1 MQVKERV
8 RKEEEAAASAENVE
22 QLKKTLQEVEIK
34 GNFDFYFYRD
44 NIRQCCGPG
53 MFIPDPSFFNSGS
66 RIRIFF
72 HPGSATKSLS
82 ILTQKIVSKVSE
94 I

>member
-34 GNFDFYFYRD
+34 GT
-44 NIRQCCGPG
+44 
-53 MFIPDPSFFNSGS
+53 SH
-66 RIRIFF
+66 IFF
-72 HPGSATKSLS
+72 
-82 ILTQKIVSKVSE
+82 
-94 I
+94 

>member
-34 GNFDFYFYRD
+34 GTSQIFIYIEISSVDSQSGPRSRRAKKTHKKSINF
-44 NIRQCCGPG
+44 
-53 MFIPDPSFFNSGS
+53 FF
-66 RIRIFF
+66 
-72 HPGSATKSLS
+72 
-82 ILTQKIVSKVSE
+82 LTLDVLL
-94 I
+94 